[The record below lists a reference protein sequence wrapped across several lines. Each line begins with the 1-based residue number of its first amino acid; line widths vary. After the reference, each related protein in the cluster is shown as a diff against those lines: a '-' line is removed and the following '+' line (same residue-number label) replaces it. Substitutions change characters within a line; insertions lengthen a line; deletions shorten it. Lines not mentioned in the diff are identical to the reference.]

1 MVMRIS
7 TRTIFD
13 TGSMQITSLSS
24 AMARTQQQLSTG
36 RKNLTAA
43 DDPIASSRV
52 LEVTQSQSLNTQ
64 LATNRSNAKGVL
76 GIETTALSSTTSL
89 LQDIKDLA
97 VKSGNGTYTDADRES
112 VAIELE
118 GKLADLMGIANT
130 ADGVGGYVFS
140 GYKSTTLPFTKTATG
155 ADYQGDQGQ
164 RSLQVGTT
172 RTVPITDSGSAVFE
186 ANQTGNG
193 TFVTKPD
200 PGNVGRGGSGI
211 ISAGSV
217 KDATQVLPGHNY
229 QISFQ
234 VVPATP
240 GVPKAT
246 TYTVT
251 DMTDPAN
258 PVPVP
263 PTPVPAVPQAYVSG
277 QNISFD
283 GVQFDVQGDPADGDS
298 FTVEPSTKQSVFTTV
313 QGFIDQLRQPG
324 SGPANQASL
333 NNMLNQLQV
342 NIDNAAANVSAVN
355 SAVGARLKELDY
367 LDSSGDDAGLQYAS
381 TLSTLQDLDY
391 TAAISLFTQQQTTLT
406 AAQKSFTTMSGLS
419 LFNYIS

>member
-1 MVMRIS
+1 MIMRIS
-7 TRTIFD
+7 TKTMFD
-13 TGSMQITSLSS
+13 IGSTQITSLSS

-43 DDPIASSRV
+43 DDPIASARA

-76 GIETTALSSTTSL
+76 GTETTALASVTAL
-89 LQDIKDLA
+89 LQDIKTSAVQAGNGSYTPSDLA
-97 VKSGNGTYTDADRES
+97 TIATQ
-112 VAIELE
+112 LE
-118 GKLADLMGIANT
+118 ASLADLLGVANT

-155 ADYQGDQGQ
+155 AEYQGDQGQ
-164 RSLQVGTT
+164 RSLQVGST
-172 RTVPITDSGSAVFE
+172 RTIPITDSGASVFE
-186 ANQTGNG
+186 ANVTGNG
-193 TFVTKPD
+193 TFVTTPD
-200 PGNVGRGGSGI
+200 AANYDRGGSGI

-217 KDATQVLPGHNY
+217 KDATLLTGHKY
-229 QISFQ
+229 QINFQ
-234 VVPATP
+234 VVPEQP
-240 GVPKAT
+240 GIPKQT

-251 DMTDPAN
+251 DMTTGD
-258 PVPVP
+258 PVP
-263 PTPVPAVPQAYVSG
+263 PAPIPAEPQPYVSG

-283 GVQFDVQGDPADGDS
+283 GVQFDIKGSPADGDS
-298 FTVEPSTKQSVFTTV
+298 FNVEPSTKQSIFSTV
-313 QGFIDQLRQPG
+313 QSFIDALRSPG
-324 SGPANQASL
+324 AAEPGNARL

-342 NIDNAAANVSAVN
+342 NIDNATDNVLSVQ

-367 LDSSGDDAGLQYAS
+367 LDSSGDDLGLQYAT
-381 TLSTLQDLDY
+381 TLSNLQDLDY

-406 AAQKSFTTMSGLS
+406 AAQKSFTTMSGMS